1 MKIVLATGNP
11 GKAAEIRLILSGHEL
26 VDRPEMEDPVE
37 DGATLLDNARIK
49 VRALVAAT
57 GLPAVADDT
66 GLEVDALDGA
76 PGVQTAHYAGDHSV
90 WDHGWRRLLHEL
102 DGVDDRR
109 ATWRTVALVRFPDG
123 REVWAEGTC
132 AGVIAPAARGER
144 GFGYDPVFVPD
155 GHTRTFAEMDRA
167 TKNAI
172 SHRGAAFRALA
183 TALSRNL

>member
-11 GKAAEIRLILSGHEL
+11 GKSAEIQLILSGHEL

-49 VRALVAAT
+49 ADAVVIAT

-66 GLEVDALDGA
+66 GLFVASLDGA

-123 REVWAEGTC
+123 SEVSADGTC
-132 AGVIAPAARGER
+132 VGTITREARGER

-155 GHTRTFAEMDRA
+155 GHTKTFAEMDRDE
-167 TKNAI
+167 KSAI

-183 TALSRNL
+183 NKL